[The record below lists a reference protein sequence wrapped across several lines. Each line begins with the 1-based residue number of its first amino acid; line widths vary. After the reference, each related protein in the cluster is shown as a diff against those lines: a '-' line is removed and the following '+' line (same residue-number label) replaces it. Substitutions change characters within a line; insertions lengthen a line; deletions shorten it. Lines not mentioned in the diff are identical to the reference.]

1 MIYCLNDFL
10 KNSQLT
16 IVCSP
21 DCVSIVLYLGEQ
33 KTAKK
38 PGNPKFTKLFLNS
51 KKNITTKK
59 NTYKIG

>member
-51 KKNITTKK
+51 KKKYYHEKEYI
-59 NTYKIG
+59 